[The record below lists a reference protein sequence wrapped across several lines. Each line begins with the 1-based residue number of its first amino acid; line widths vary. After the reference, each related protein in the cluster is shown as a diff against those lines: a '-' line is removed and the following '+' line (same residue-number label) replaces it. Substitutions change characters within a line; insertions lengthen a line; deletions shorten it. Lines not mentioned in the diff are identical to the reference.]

1 MACCL
6 VLAVPLI
13 LAAGT
18 AEPPPTPEAFE
29 KALKA
34 YLDLRQDAIKSVP
47 DISKSSEPEAVA
59 ARQKAVAER
68 IRGARKGAKPGDVIV
83 SEVRPLLRQ
92 RIDGALSVRP
102 AAQQKEIATGNP
114 AHEGGVHVP
123 ITVNAS
129 YPAAAPRSNM
139 PPEVLAVL
147 PPLPKQLEYRFVGD
161 HLLLLD
167 VEADLIVDFMTKAGD
182 DPTKKGKTP

>member
-6 VLAVPLI
+6 LLGVPLI
-13 LAAGT
+13 LAAA
-18 AEPPPTPEAFE
+18 AEPPPAPEGFA

-34 YLDLRQDAIKSVP
+34 YLELRDDAIKSVP
-47 DISKSSEPEAVA
+47 EISKSSEPEAVA

-68 IRGARKGAKPGDVIV
+68 IRSARQGAQPGDVIV
-83 SEVRPLLRQ
+83 PEARPLLRQ
-92 RIDGALSVRP
+92 RLDAALSERP

-114 AHEGGVHVP
+114 AHEGGVKVP
-123 ITVNAS
+123 IAVNAP
-129 YPAAAPRSNM
+129 YPAAAPRSSM

-147 PPLPKQLEYRFVGD
+147 PPLPKVLEYRFVGD